1 MQTASI
7 FDKVVEI
14 IFLEKLYPL
23 QNILSH
29 FFNIKFEKKNK
40 KKSYFQSICIIIQ
53 FDPK

>member
-23 QNILSH
+23 QNILSP
-29 FFNIKFEKKNK
+29 FFNIKIEKKNFK
-40 KKSYFQSICIIIQ
+40 KTYFQSICINLQ
-53 FDPK
+53 FDQK